1 MIIIRPRRKRHL
13 AHGASRTLT
22 VVCVYLGLALRC
34 STMPRPLSDQYFTT
48 SRQFDP
54 VTLWV
59 LYSVAP
65 LSVSVP
71 QVKAFGLSD
80 YHQSVL
86 YLKAGSLSSGSRQ
99 HHDLDLNRSTGS
111 IQSHRQGPRQG
122 QRASEHWPPKAYNLP
137 YILRSRVASV
147 RLRHALDANL
157 LRSWPRP
164 GSCSA
169 MPFVTH
175 KYLKTVPL
183 SVFA

>member
-1 MIIIRPRRKRHL
+1 
-13 AHGASRTLT
+13 
-22 VVCVYLGLALRC
+22 
-34 STMPRPLSDQYFTT
+34 MPRPLSDQYFTT

-111 IQSHRQGPRQG
+111 IQSHRQG

-164 GSCSA
+164 GSCAANRCSHHDWRDTIRA
-169 MPFVTH
+169 S
-175 KYLKTVPL
+175 LTVVCVLRPWVLRSDIGAL
-183 SVFA
+183 SVSTALAHGLPSS